1 MAVAKQFNIF
11 VSYAMKKITGLS
23 QFVNVCN
30 SRNLTVAAR
39 ELGVSQPSLTQAIAK
54 LEMQLDVVLFD
65 RSSRP
70 MGLTTY
76 GMMVL
81 DYAQT
86 LEQSTDSLTENLA
99 AMKSGSGGLL
109 RIGSGPDW
117 IHEILP
123 IAISELQ
130 RKFPSIRVKLTV
142 GLNDELQSKLDKRE
156 IDLFFAS
163 LSDSSFT
170 GAYHTSILLRESM
183 HILAHRNHPVHQ
195 GGPKTLAQL
204 ATESWVL
211 TGYDTFGGQL
221 ARRLFRQHDV
231 DMPPPSVET
240 NSVRAMINILR
251 FSHKLGFL
259 SRAHANAH
267 PEITMV
273 ESTVSMP
280 FREGGV
286 VWRVDAPLLPVAER
300 IVEAVRAVISA
311 RGETPY

>member
-1 MAVAKQFNIF
+1 
-11 VSYAMKKITGLS
+11 MKKITGLS
-23 QFVNVCN
+23 QFVAVCA
-30 SRNLTVAAR
+30 SRNLTVAAS
-39 ELGVSQPSLTQAIAK
+39 ELGVSQPALTQAIAK
-54 LEMQLDVVLFD
+54 LEKQLDVVLFD

-70 MGLTTY
+70 MGLTPY

-81 DYAQT
+81 DYART

-109 RIGSGPDW
+109 RIGAGPDW

-130 RKFPSIRVKLTV
+130 RESPSIRVKLTV
-142 GLNDELQSKLDKRE
+142 GLNDELHSKLDKGE

-163 LSDSSFT
+163 LSDDYFE
-170 GAYHTSILLRESM
+170 GAYHARVLLRERM
-183 HILAHRNHPVHQ
+183 HILARKDHPVHQ

-204 ATESWVL
+204 AAEPWVL

-221 ARRLFRQHDV
+221 VRRLFGQHDV
-231 DMPPPSVET
+231 DMAPPSVET

-251 FSHKLGFL
+251 YSQKLGFL
-259 SRAHANAH
+259 SRAHANAY
-267 PEITMV
+267 PEITV
-273 ESTVSMP
+273 VASTIPMP
-280 FREGGV
+280 IREGGV

-300 IVEAVRAVISA
+300 LVEGARAVISA
-311 RGETPY
+311 RDDAPD